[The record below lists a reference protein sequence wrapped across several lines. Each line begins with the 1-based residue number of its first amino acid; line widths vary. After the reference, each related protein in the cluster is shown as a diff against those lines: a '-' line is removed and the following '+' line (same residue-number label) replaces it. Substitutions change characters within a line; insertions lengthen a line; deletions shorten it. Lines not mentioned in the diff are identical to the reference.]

1 MSKQNRFTVP
11 WKSCSTFSHTTVR
24 NTMPL
29 QLPCETAVVLPSWM
43 SISLSKWRH
52 RGSHLSIAWNYLWGK
67 SNYTQIS
74 SSGQRFFPDPLPL
87 HWHGVS
93 LFPSGM
99 RFRPRDGR
107 LVLRETVKL
116 ASPSLYLW
124 KAIYVPLSEST
135 PNVTTGRQTNLEVG
149 GERPASGN
157 TELLF
162 LLCHL
167 LARCLCCGNNIIRVL
182 LPRSCMGSK
191 KLITWSHCLT
201 SGSLQFRRLRQH
213 ATLPAEDCY
222 NEILVTSTQRG
233 YFYYQASCPGSSSFF
248 MEPST

>member
-1 MSKQNRFTVP
+1 
-11 WKSCSTFSHTTVR
+11 
-24 NTMPL
+24 
-29 QLPCETAVVLPSWM
+29 M
-43 SISLSKWRH
+43 SISLSEWRQ
-52 RGSHLSIAWNYLWGK
+52 RGSHLSTAWNYLWGK

-87 HWHGVS
+87 HWRGTS

-135 PNVTTGRQTNLEVG
+135 LNVTTGRQTSLEAG
-149 GERPASGN
+149 GPASGN

-162 LLCHL
+162 LHL
-167 LARCLCCGNNIIRVL
+167 LARCLCCGNNITRAF

-191 KLITWSHCLT
+191 KLITWSHRLT

-222 NEILVTSTQRG
+222 KEIPVISTQRG

-248 MEPST
+248 MEPNA